1 MCNKVVNKMKMLNY
15 IIRKE
20 DFMKLQNKFFE
31 IVFEQIIDVNRLC
44 TDCIS
49 VKTLIQ
55 ILILTLIH

>member
-1 MCNKVVNKMKMLNY
+1 MCNKVVNKMKMLN